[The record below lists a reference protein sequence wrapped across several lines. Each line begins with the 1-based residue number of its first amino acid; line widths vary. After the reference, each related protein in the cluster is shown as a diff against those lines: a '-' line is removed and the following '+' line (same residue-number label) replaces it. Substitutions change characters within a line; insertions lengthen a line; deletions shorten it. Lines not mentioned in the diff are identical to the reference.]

1 MYKRQADI
9 WGKLKTVFQIIWVLY
24 TLLAMWV
31 TWSLLPPSPESYSVW
46 FFIGDVALQAVVVLL
61 TVLSGVN
68 YVWKNRDLLSD
79 VK

>member
-1 MYKRQADI
+1 
-9 WGKLKTVFQIIWVLY
+9 
-24 TLLAMWV
+24 MWV

-46 FFIGDVALQAVVVLL
+46 FFIGDVVLQAVVVLL